1 MIKRTLTKK
10 DEEDSK
16 VSDEFQMIHV
26 IGKKEVRT
34 QKISSNK
41 NLHFVVDPSAKV
53 FCISVDG
60 SKHSESAFNLISG
73 DFLGL
78 KSTMLVIHIYNE
90 KKNEEFNHKNK
101 KDTIIE
107 TYGLKM
113 VNYPSSKFMIEN
125 RIENTVHPLEQ
136 VHNYGLLFQANY
148 LVSGY
153 FGIKGP
159 KGEYKELSKGINYL
173 LGNGRIKTMIIKDT
187 VPRSQ
192 KLTKGYKWLIFMDK
206 KYTGPSKCFLAF
218 SELIDPERDFVYG
231 LTLKESLQS
240 DVDDVQDE
248 FIEEIKKR
256 GIKNF
261 AYEFASYDKVP
272 SKIVEQ
278 KVNFEESGFDFL
290 VMYNN
295 RDKYLK
301 EGENSDI
308 VNIIT
313 NCLCSICIYNF

>member
-10 DEEDSK
+10 DVEDSK
-16 VSDEFQMIHV
+16 VSDEFQMVHV
-26 IGKKEVRT
+26 IGKKDVRT
-34 QKISSNK
+34 QKIASNK
-41 NLHFVVDPSAKV
+41 NLQYVVDPSAKL

-73 DFLGL
+73 EFLGL

-90 KKNEEFNHKNK
+90 KKNHEFNHQNK
-101 KDTIIE
+101 KETIIE
-107 TYGLKM
+107 TYGFKM
-113 VNYPSSKFMIEN
+113 VNHPSSKFMIEN

-136 VHNYGLLFQANY
+136 VHNYGLLFQAHY

-159 KGEYKELSKGINYL
+159 KADYKELSKGIDYL
-173 LGNGRIKTMIIKDT
+173 LGNGRIKTIIIKDT
-187 VPRSQ
+187 LPRSE
-192 KLTKGYKWLIFMDK
+192 KSTKGYKWLIFMDK
-206 KYTGPSKCFLAF
+206 KYSGPSKCFQAF
-218 SELIDPERDFVYG
+218 SELIDPERDYVYG
-231 LTLKESLQS
+231 LTLKEALQNEN
-240 DVDDVQDE
+240 DDVQDD
-248 FIEEIKKR
+248 FMQEIKNR

-261 AYEFASYDKVP
+261 AYEFGSYEKVP
-272 SKIVEQ
+272 SKVVED
-278 KVNFEESGFDFL
+278 KVNFGDFGFDFL

-301 EGENSDI
+301 EGESSDI
-308 VNIIT
+308 VNLVK